1 MKIKADFLTPLP
13 LLSAVCWPHGRG
25 MGGTMA
31 GTLQE
36 EVEEMTYGAEEL
48 ARVPRRL
55 QHGVTVL
62 SRTWAVD

>member
-1 MKIKADFLTPLP
+1 
-13 LLSAVCWPHGRG
+13 
-25 MGGTMA
+25 MA

-36 EVEEMTYGAEEL
+36 EVEEITYGAEEL